1 MKNFHLIHNLY
12 HALLAV
18 YGEPV
23 TFADV
28 AIGDKPVGKVHEK
41 IVDSFTKTEKAS
53 FEVSDLEGIWAE
65 TVVVESK
72 GSSIVSIIK
81 KRWDDGHEIKKYN
94 FLEGMIAR

>member
-28 AIGDKPVGKVHEK
+28 AIGDKPVEEVHKE
-41 IVDSFTKTEKAS
+41 IVDSLTKTEKPPLR
-53 FEVSDLEGIWAE
+53 FL
-65 TVVVESK
+65 TSK
-72 GSSIVSIIK
+72 GFGLRQLLLRAKGLPSFPSLRSGGMMATRQKSTISLK
-81 KRWDDGHEIKKYN
+81 K
-94 FLEGMIAR
+94 